1 MYFFLLTWVFRA
13 LKYLT
18 ITLGGCSLPILH
30 TPRNYRKESLGGDPK
45 MLARISKSR
54 PCRSHETLE
63 PPEQTL
69 ALNKKKKS
77 NMGSPSMTNVE
88 TLRKYRME

>member
-13 LKYLT
+13 AKYLT
-18 ITLGGCSLPILH
+18 ITLGGCSPLILH

-45 MLARISKSR
+45 MARISKSR

-69 ALNKKKKS
+69 GLNKKKILIWD
-77 NMGSPSMTNVE
+77 PQA
-88 TLRKYRME
+88 